1 MGDVTNVSM
10 REYLAFPTMIYKF
23 TSGLDD
29 DIHSRMSYGLV
40 YKDMSEGVLQTKD
53 NLYRLASFKPFLDVI
68 SHVTKNILEKLD
80 YEYEKIEITGM
91 WGNKMKRGENHPPH
105 THSNNFLSG
114 VYYLKTTKD
123 SSPIQFF
130 DPKQQST
137 VLQPKGKPNWN
148 TGSMVQFDALEGT
161 GLIFPAWLMHW
172 VPPTQS
178 ERTSIS
184 WNVILRGDYG
194 SRDDY
199 QYANI

>member
-1 MGDVTNVSM
+1 MDDVTDVSM
-10 REYLAFPTMIYKF
+10 REYLAFPTMIYEF
-23 TSGLDD
+23 TSGLSADT
-29 DIHSRMSYGLV
+29 HAMMSYGLV
-40 YKDMSEGVLQTKD
+40 YKNMSEGVLQTKD
-53 NLYRLASFKPFLDVI
+53 DLYKLSSFKPLLDVI
-68 SHVTKNILEKLD
+68 SHVTKNILEKLE
-80 YEYEKIEITGM
+80 YEYKKIEITGM
-91 WGNKMKRGENHPPH
+91 WGNKMKQGENHPPH

-114 VYYLKTTKD
+114 VDYLRTTKA

-130 DPKQQST
+130 DPKQQRT

-148 TGSMVQFDALEGT
+148 TGSMIQFDAFEGT

>member
-1 MGDVTNVSM
+1 MDDVTDVSM

-23 TSGLDD
+23 TSGLSSDT
-29 DIHSRMSYGLV
+29 HAMMSYGLV
-40 YKDMSEGVLQTKD
+40 YKNMSEGVLQTKD
-53 NLYRLASFKPFLDVI
+53 DLYKLSSFKPLLDVI
-68 SHVTKNILEKLD
+68 SHVTKNILEKLE
-80 YEYEKIEITGM
+80 YEYKKIEITGM
-91 WGNKMKRGENHPPH
+91 WGNKMKQGEIHPPH
-105 THSNNFLSG
+105 THSINFLSG
-114 VYYLKTTKD
+114 VYYLRTTKD

-130 DPKQQST
+130 DPKQQRT

-148 TGSMVQFDALEGT
+148 TGSMIQFNAFEGT
-161 GLIFPAWLMHW
+161 GLIFPSWLMHW

>member
-130 DPKQQST
+130 DPKPQST
-137 VLQPKGKPNWN
+137 VLQ
-148 TGSMVQFDALEGT
+148 QIGT
-161 GLIFPAWLMHW
+161 LVRWFNLMLLKA
-172 VPPTQS
+172 Q
-178 ERTSIS
+178 
-184 WNVILRGDYG
+184 D
-194 SRDDY
+194 
-199 QYANI
+199 

>member
-1 MGDVTNVSM
+1 
-10 REYLAFPTMIYKF
+10 MIYKL
-23 TSGLDD
+23 TSGLSSDT
-29 DIHSRMSYGLV
+29 HAMMSYGLV
-40 YKDMSEGVLQTKD
+40 YKNMSEGVLQTKD
-53 NLYRLASFKPFLDVI
+53 DLYKLSSFKPLLDVI
-68 SHVTKNILEKLD
+68 SHVTKNILEKLE

-91 WGNKMKRGENHPPH
+91 WVNKMKQGENHPPH

-114 VYYLKTTKD
+114 VYYLRTTKD

-130 DPKQQST
+130 DPKQQRT

-148 TGSMVQFDALEGT
+148 TGSMIQFDAFEGT
-161 GLIFPAWLMHW
+161 GLIFPSWLMHW